1 MADSNITGGG
11 TGGGGGGLHFRDPV
25 DVFANEAART
35 TAFSAGG
42 TLVGEHVQFESDRSL
57 AIVIGT
63 IANPTQFQTYTGGTT
78 YDDDTWLDRAD
89 AVQGRTGATGG
100 AGPAGTDGTDGADG
114 VPDGVL
120 DDASFDTTT
129 YEATL
134 ERTIGADVALDLS
147 PIDTRIAALE
157 SATPPTPHTNRR
169 YAALRSAGA
178 TAADFTAANF
188 LASDATFSDTQDI
201 DSPASNTDMVMGI
214 AVPMSEGE
222 LTGVAELD
230 GNGNLNPLASMIRF
244 LFIPAVGDT
253 GVTLTISGASH
264 YVYATSSIIYA
275 SSLGAVGYRLTQTP

>member
-120 DDASFDTTT
+120 DDATFDTTT

-157 SATPPTPHTNRR
+157 GAAPPTPHTNRR
-169 YAALRSAGA
+169 YAAVRASGA
-178 TAADFTAANF
+178 TATDFTAANF
-188 LASDATFSDTQDI
+188 LASGATFSDTQDI
-201 DSPASNTDMVMGI
+201 DTPDSDTSMVMGL

-230 GNGNLNPLASMIRF
+230 SAGNPNPFATMIRF
-244 LFIPAVGDT
+244 LFAPAVGDT
-253 GVTLTISGASH
+253 AITLTISGVSH
-264 YVYATSSIIYA
+264 YVYATTTVLAPSA
-275 SSLGAVGYRLTQTP
+275 LGDVAIA